1 MKKKKKRKYL
11 LLGGMV
17 LAFLSVLTA
26 LVLFTDIYLI
36 LLGPLECGTDI
47 DNDYGDVILVLGGGL
62 RKGPEIGFST
72 EERLLQAVELYHR
85 KKRVIII
92 SDGSL
97 YPRSPA
103 IQKITGFLVR
113 KGVEPQHIRLE
124 GKSQTT
130 LDNLINSME
139 IIRELKPGKVEI
151 IVCTSPYHQKR
162 AQVILGHLKTGNFKI
177 ARMKSSEID
186 HGGSVKQRLRNL
198 WLIMREYLAI
208 LKFKISGK

>member
-11 LLGGMV
+11 LLGLIV
-17 LAFLSVLTA
+17 LVFLSALTA
-26 LVLFTDIYLI
+26 LVVFTDIYLI

-47 DNDYGDVILVLGGGL
+47 DKDYGDVILVLGGGL

-85 KKRVIII
+85 KKRMIII

-103 IQKITGFLVR
+103 IKKITGFLVR
-113 KGVEPQHIRLE
+113 KGVEPQYIRLE

-139 IIRELKPGKVEI
+139 IIREMKSGEV

-162 AQVILGHLKTGNFKI
+162 AQVILGHLKSGDFKI
-177 ARMKSSEID
+177 ARMKSSEIY

-208 LKFKISGK
+208 LRFKISGK